1 MSAMPDASPL
11 TLDDVSVL
19 LVWTAIAI
27 YALAFIAYAVD
38 LARRGA
44 VAVEVKDA
52 AAKDAAATTVR
63 ERELVAAG
71 SGGDTRRAS
80 EGSGGGGGVSGA
92 GGRGAGGGS
101 GAGRGSGAGGG
112 SASDA
117 VARMRAQETASERAV
132 NAPVGQRPRLVWA
145 RIGTSLTVLGFLFHL
160 GGDVTRGIAAGRVPW
175 SNMYEFALTG
185 TLLIVAVYLG
195 VLFRY
200 DLRFLGTFIT
210 GLVVVLLGGTA
221 IWFYTDIVPLM
232 DPLKSVWLVIH
243 VFVASLST
251 ALFALAFGLSVLQLL
266 QARRETRTAALAR
279 TDAAASV
286 TAKVGPGFLKTLPS
300 AEVLESLAYRFAI
313 LGFIFWTFT
322 LIAGSIW
329 ANDAWGRYWG
339 FDTKEVWTFVIWV
352 LYAGYIHARA
362 TRGWRGARSA
372 WLSIIG
378 FTAVIFNFTIVNMFF
393 KGLHAYSGLS

>member
-1 MSAMPDASPL
+1 MPDATPFS
-11 TLDDVSVL
+11 LDTVSVL

-27 YALAFIAYAVD
+27 YALAFIAYTVD
-38 LARRGA
+38 LSRRGA
-44 VAVEVKDA
+44 VAVEAKDA
-52 AAKDAAATTVR
+52 AAKNAAAKDAVSTAVR

-71 SGGDTRRAS
+71 GY
-80 EGSGGGGGVSGA
+80 A
-92 GGRGAGGGS
+92 GTNS
-101 GAGRGSGAGGG
+101 V
-112 SASDA
+112 DEL
-117 VARMRAQETASERAV
+117 RAQETASEAAL
-132 NAPVGQRPRLVWA
+132 NAPVGRRERLVWA
-145 RIGTSLTVLGFLFHL
+145 RIGTSLTVLAFLFHV

-185 TLLIVAVYLG
+185 TMLIVAVYLG

-221 IWFYTDIVPLM
+221 IWFYTEIVPLM

-251 ALFALAFGLSVLQLL
+251 AIFALAFGLSVLQLM
-266 QARRETRTAALAR
+266 QARRERKV
-279 TDAAASV
+279 AAAAGEAAGTV
-286 TAKVGPGFLKTLPS
+286 VKTGPGFLRTLPS
-300 AEVLESLAYRFAI
+300 ADALESLAYRFAI
-313 LGFIFWTFT
+313 IGFIFWTFT

-362 TRGWRGARSA
+362 TRGWRGSRSA

-378 FTAVIFNFTIVNMFF
+378 FTAVLFNFTIVNMFF
-393 KGLHAYSGLS
+393 KGLHAYSGLN

>member
-1 MSAMPDASPL
+1 MPETTALS
-11 TLDDVSVL
+11 LDSVSVL
-19 LVWTAIAI
+19 LVWTAITV
-27 YALAFIAYAVD
+27 YALAFVAYAVD

-44 VAVEVKDA
+44 VAVD
-52 AAKDAAATTVR
+52 AKDAR
-63 ERELVAAG
+63 ERELV
-71 SGGDTRRAS
+71 
-80 EGSGGGGGVSGA
+80 GA
-92 GGRGAGGGS
+92 
-101 GAGRGSGAGGG
+101 
-112 SASDA
+112 A
-117 VARMRAQETASERAV
+117 VASSGRPTIGEVRAQERAAEV
-132 NAPVGQRPRLVWA
+132 ALNARPADRPRLVWA
-145 RIGTSLTVLGFLFHL
+145 RIGTSLTVLAFLFHV
-160 GGDVTRGIAAGRVPW
+160 GADVTRGVAAGRVPW

-185 TLLIVAVYLG
+185 TMLIVAVYLG

-200 DLRFLGTFIT
+200 DLRFLGSFIT
-210 GLVVVLLGGTA
+210 GLVTVLLGGTA

-243 VFVASLST
+243 VFVASLAT
-251 ALFALAFGLSVLQLL
+251 ALFALAFGLSVIQLM
-266 QARRETRTAALAR
+266 QARRERR
-279 TDAAASV
+279 IMAAAAVEAS
-286 TAKVGPGFLKTLPS
+286 GPSPKSGPRFLGTLPS
-300 AEVLESLAYRFAI
+300 ADVLESLAYRFAI

-362 TRGWRGARSA
+362 TRGWRGSRSA

-378 FTAVIFNFTIVNMFF
+378 FTAVLFNFTIVNMFF

>member
-1 MSAMPDASPL
+1 MPDASPL
-11 TLDDVSVL
+11 TLDSVSVL

-44 VAVEVKDA
+44 VAVDAKDA
-52 AAKDAAATTVR
+52 AAKTAR

-71 SGGDTRRAS
+71 
-80 EGSGGGGGVSGA
+80 
-92 GGRGAGGGS
+92 
-101 GAGRGSGAGGG
+101 GAGRGSRGGI
-112 SASDA
+112 
-117 VARMRAQETASERAV
+117 VEQLRAQETASEAAL
-132 NAPVGQRPRLVWA
+132 NAPVGKRARLVWA

-243 VFVASLST
+243 VFVASLAT
-251 ALFALAFGLSVLQLL
+251 ALFALAFGLSVLQLM
-266 QARRETRTAALAR
+266 QARRETKIAALA
-279 TDAAASV
+279 TAEAAAPG
-286 TAKVGPGFLKTLPS
+286 TAKTGPGFLKTLPS
-300 AEVLESLAYRFAI
+300 AEALESLAYRFAI

-362 TRGWRGARSA
+362 TRGWRGSRSA

-393 KGLHAYSGLS
+393 KGLHAYSGLN